1 MSMLP
6 PPFPPTKRQSPT
18 NTSTPSTGT
27 APSSAP
33 VQHDDA
39 QLKVVFKEFEDY
51 KFTEDPM
58 FNAGLPTVF
67 DAIKGKKMSPGL
79 IDKTIAEAQW
89 FYFTTRIKHISIPFS
104 TYTSYVHRPSQA
116 LPKTPS
122 PPSETQNETQ
132 ARPPGTS
139 RMDHLTEAMRMMETK
154 GTEGQTGLTFDKLCE
169 LIKEGKAGEL
179 QGKDIPDELNPLPP
193 STSTLPTRLK
203 PWQIPNQAS
212 QASANFHQPTQ
223 SPISTYQ
230 DTSYDV
236 NNSIF
241 GSEPY
246 YGATAGFP
254 MSFQVTEINVG
265 NTPNSAVNASFMH
278 LQGPTN
284 GLSPQVGSPLSQGIE
299 SNFPSA
305 GGNNQDVGSD
315 SDQIQNQVNAQ
326 YLSQLNQSNLPE
338 HVGDTPG
345 FEYIDWAAHDD
356 STPLPNQQHFQSIN
370 GNNMNMDM
378 NVQPVGYNYNRI
390 GEDENMDERDGKIEP
405 ELDPNNAG

>member
-1 MSMLP
+1 MLP

-18 NTSTPSTGT
+18 NTCTPSSVT
-27 APSSAP
+27 APSSTS
-33 VQHDDA
+33 VQYDDA
-39 QLKVVFKEFEDY
+39 QLKELFKEFEDY

-104 TYTSYVHRPSQA
+104 TYTSYVHRPSQV
-116 LPKTPS
+116 LPKPSS
-122 PPSETQNETQ
+122 PPSGTQDETQT
-132 ARPPGTS
+132 RPSDSSSLS

-203 PWQIPNQAS
+203 PWQISNQAS
-212 QASANFHQPTQ
+212 PASANFHQPAQ
-223 SPISTYQ
+223 SPISTYH

-246 YGATAGFP
+246 HGATTDFP
-254 MSFQVTEINVG
+254 MLSQPTEINAG
-265 NTPNSAVNASFMH
+265 NTLNAAANASFMYP
-278 LQGPTN
+278 QGPTN

-305 GGNNQDVGSD
+305 GGHNQNIGSD

-326 YLSQLNQSNLPE
+326 YLSQLNQSNIPE
-338 HVGDTPG
+338 HVGFTPG

-356 STPLPNQQHFQSIN
+356 STSIPNQQHFQSIN
-370 GNNMNMDM
+370 SNNTNMDM
-378 NVQPVGYNYNRI
+378 HGPPVVFGYNQ
-390 GEDENMDERDGKIEP
+390 EDEDQNMDERDVKVEP
-405 ELDPNNAG
+405 HSDFGR

>member
-39 QLKVVFKEFEDY
+39 QLKEVFKEFEDY
-51 KFTEDPM
+51 KFTEDPT

-116 LPKTPS
+116 LPKTSS

-193 STSTLPTRLK
+193 STSTLPSRPK
-203 PWQIPNQAS
+203 PWQMPVSSNPS
-212 QASANFHQPTQ
+212 STNFQQPAQ
-223 SPISTYQ
+223 SPTNTYH
-230 DTSYDV
+230 DPSYDV

-246 YGATAGFP
+246 YGATSGFP
-254 MSFQVTEINVG
+254 MLSQPTEINAG
-265 NTPNSAVNASFMH
+265 NTPKSAVDASFMH
-278 LQGPTN
+278 LQGSTI
-284 GLSPQVGSPLSQGIE
+284 GLSPQVGSSLSQGIE
-299 SNFPSA
+299 SHFPSA
-305 GGNNQDVGSD
+305 AGNNQNIGSD

-326 YLSQLNQSNLPE
+326 YLSQLSQSNLPE
-338 HVGDTPG
+338 HVGGTPG
-345 FEYIDWAAHDD
+345 FEYINWAAHDD
-356 STPLPNQQHFQSIN
+356 YTPLPNRQHFPTTN
-370 GNNMNMDM
+370 GNNMKMDI
-378 NVQPVGYNYNRI
+378 NAGSVGYDYNPI
-390 GEDENMDERDGKIEP
+390 DEDENMDERDAKIEP

>member
-1 MSMLP
+1 MSILP
-6 PPFPPTKRQSPT
+6 PPFPPAKRQSPT
-18 NTSTPSTGT
+18 NTSTPSSGT
-27 APSSAP
+27 APSSAS
-33 VQHDDA
+33 VQYDDA
-39 QLKVVFKEFEDY
+39 QLKEVFKEFEDY

-116 LPKTPS
+116 LPKPSS
-122 PPSETQNETQ
+122 PPPETQNETQ

-139 RMDHLTEAMRMMETK
+139 SLSRMDHLTEAVRMMETK

-203 PWQIPNQAS
+203 PWQMPAS
-212 QASANFHQPTQ
+212 SSPSSTNFQHSAQ
-223 SPISTYQ
+223 SPINTYH

-241 GSEPY
+241 GSEPL
-246 YGATAGFP
+246 YGATTGFP
-254 MSFQVTEINVG
+254 MLPQPTGINAG

-278 LQGPTN
+278 LQGPTI
-284 GLSPQVGSPLSQGIE
+284 GLSPQVGSSLSQGIE

-305 GGNNQDVGSD
+305 GGNNQNIGSD

-326 YLSQLNQSNLPE
+326 YLSQLNRSNLPE
-338 HVGDTPG
+338 HVGGTSG
-345 FEYIDWAAHDD
+345 FEYINWAAHDD

-370 GNNMNMDM
+370 GNNTNMNMDM
-378 NVQPVGYNYNRI
+378 NAGSVGYNYNPI
-390 GEDENMDERDGKIEP
+390 DEDENMDERDVKVET
-405 ELDPNNAG
+405 